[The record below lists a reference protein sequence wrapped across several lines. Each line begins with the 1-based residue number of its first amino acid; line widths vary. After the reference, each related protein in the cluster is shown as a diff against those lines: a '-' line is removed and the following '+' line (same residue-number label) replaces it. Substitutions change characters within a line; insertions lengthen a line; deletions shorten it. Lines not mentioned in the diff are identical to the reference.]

1 MIFFRFKN
9 QQNFN
14 FVKHEKQ
21 LFDRSLSSLG
31 KNSQYMREKKNYQS
45 IKLEEK
51 KLMIKKRKTV
61 SVNVVLFVNYSPFI
75 IFS

>member
-31 KNSQYMREKKNYQS
+31 KILNICERKKNYQS
-45 IKLEEK
+45 IK
-51 KLMIKKRKTV
+51 
-61 SVNVVLFVNYSPFI
+61 
-75 IFS
+75 